1 MSNKENLRS
10 FNNIPK
16 EEHIKIS
23 QRGGINSGRKRRF
36 RKQMAQV
43 IDIWTRDAIR
53 AAEKDIKALERE
65 AQRLDETMDILTA
78 MTEPEQMD
86 LFEALE
92 AELNEI
98 LSDDDAQEVKTDARA

>member
-10 FNNIPK
+10 FGHIPK
-16 EEHIKIS
+16 AEHIAIS
-23 QRGGINSGRKRRF
+23 RKGGINSGRKRRF

-53 AAEKDIKALERE
+53 AAEKDWQALERE

-92 AELNEI
+92 AELNGI
-98 LSDDDAQEVKTDARA
+98 LSDADALEEKTDARA